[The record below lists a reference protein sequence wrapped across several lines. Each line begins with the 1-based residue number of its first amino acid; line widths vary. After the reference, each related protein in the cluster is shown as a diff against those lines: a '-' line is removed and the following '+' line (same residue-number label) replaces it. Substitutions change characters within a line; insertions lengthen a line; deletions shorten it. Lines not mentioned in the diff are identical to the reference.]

1 MYAVMPSTPSPRH
14 ADGTAQ
20 RGGLAVDLASGTQDA
35 GSSTESHAS
44 GGAATGSGAVSNE
57 AMRRRQSEKQRLQQ
71 NDALRYS
78 TATCSL
84 FVLYGVWDG
93 AATTQVLKYPP
104 LACLCSDPRTL
115 ILSASARL
123 LSGCTTYCGPARSML
138 KDLPKRTMREKLEAV
153 HDAQGKFI
161 FSCTRYFALYYQP
174 YSTVHKIYSIVCKLS
189 SKQILEGEGYASRTP
204 NATSETRTAGGW
216 PRTRRAR
223 RSWCPRW
230 WPRSSRLLTSPRP

>member
-1 MYAVMPSTPSPRH
+1 MTGGFSRKFGTQLGYGPTDMVARLPLLWRVAFTRYRKLSFAALITAPVAGGALLMYAVMPSTPSPRH

-153 HDAQGKFI
+153 HDAQGKFMED
-161 FSCTRYFALYYQP
+161 
-174 YSTVHKIYSIVCKLS
+174 H
-189 SKQILEGEGYASRTP
+189 SKPR
-204 NATSETRTAGGW
+204 GW
-216 PRTRRAR
+216 
-223 RSWCPRW
+223 
-230 WPRSSRLLTSPRP
+230 